1 MSTTR
6 LWCALLVLTLGG
18 VACHP
23 RPPAARPFECHAIA
37 VGGPRPTAGAAP
49 TAADGGSESLRAPL
63 ARPNCSGGNRSRD
76 LNAEHPLGDAF
87 FDYNQNVLRDDAK
100 QALQQDARWLAKWPE
115 TRIQIDGHCDE
126 RGTAEYNLAL
136 GERRAQVVKEYLTDL
151 GIGAGPDADTQSWEG
166 GALLPGHRG
175 IVLVAEPTRPLR
187 DHARSRMSNGITRR
201 ERRWRFIALTSNY
214 RLDILAQP

>member
-23 RPPAARPFECHAIA
+23 RPPARTLSSATPSPSTVPARPPA
-37 VGGPRPTAGAAP
+37 PPPPPPTVARSPSAP
-49 TAADGGSESLRAPL
+49 LSESELFRRKSL
-63 ARPNCSGGNRSRD
+63 AD

-87 FDYNQNVLRDDAK
+87 FDYNQNVLRDEAK

-115 TRIQIDGHCDE
+115 TRIEIDGHCDE

-136 GERRAQVVKEYLTDL
+136 GERRAQVVRAYLTDL
-151 GIGAGPDADTQSWEG
+151 GIGADRMQIRSLGREAPFCRDTGESCWSQNRR
-166 GALLPGHRG
+166 GHF
-175 IVLVAEPTRPLR
+175 V
-187 DHARSRMSNGITRR
+187 ITGK
-201 ERRWRFIALTSNY
+201 
-214 RLDILAQP
+214 